1 MPKLKTLTLA
11 MSAVSMMAGCAS
23 TQAPV
28 GENGM
33 NVKAVQAVSH
43 GSSSPQA
50 FYQLGRY
57 YHGQTRYEKALE
69 AYGQALSL
77 QPQYVDALTGIGV
90 AHAML
95 GHYDEALRVLKAA
108 ASIDPASVTAQNNL
122 GYIYWL
128 LNERE
133 KATEAYRAALKL
145 DPKNARAGDNLRV
158 AMDDAT
164 NAAAPGGPEQL
175 PTAVAAVAAADPTA
189 EALQRVAPQVYELRA
204 AISATPAHGE
214 RAQGA
219 AVYPAAAPDGAG
231 LALNEVSPQVYELR
245 AQAQQADHTVPRPEP
260 ARAAPVEQKIVVA
273 AGGSDSAPPAAV
285 AYLEV
290 MNGNGVKGLATNVTR
305 YLAAKGYP
313 TLGAGNQPQF
323 NEARTRIEYRPGHAE
338 AAGSLGAMLPGRV
351 VLSELAAMD
360 GHASIR
366 LVLGKDFR
374 RAPANWLAG
383 RAPRPAGPIASPTPL
398 AVANGNGVKGMARRM
413 ADYLAGR
420 GFQTASV
427 YDLRPFNKAVT
438 RIEYRTGHAADAT
451 RIGDQL
457 PGKVAYVELP
467 GLHAQ
472 VRLVLGHDVKRTL
485 AAWSPGLESV
495 KLAHADAAGAR

>member
-11 MSAVSMMAGCAS
+11 MSAISLMAGCTS

-33 NVKAVQAVSH
+33 KVKAVQAVTH
-43 GSSSPQA
+43 GNSSPQV

-133 KATEAYRAALKL
+133 KAMEAYRAALKL
-145 DPKNARAGDNLRV
+145 DPKNGRAGDNLRV

-164 NAAAPGGPEQL
+164 NAPAPGGPEPQ
-175 PTAVAAVAAADPTA
+175 PAAVAAVAAVDPAAKT
-189 EALQRVAPQVYELRA
+189 LQRVAPQVYELRA
-204 AISATPAHGE
+204 AVSATSAHGE

-219 AVYPAAAPDGAG
+219 AAYPAAAPAGAG
-231 LALNEVSPQVYELR
+231 LALNEVSPRVYELR
-245 AQAQQADHTVPRPEP
+245 AQEQQADHTVARPEP
-260 ARAAPVEQKIVVA
+260 VRAAPAEQKIVVA
-273 AGGSDSAPPAAV
+273 AGGSDQAPPAAV

-313 TLGAGNQPQF
+313 TLGAGNLPQF
-323 NEARTRIEYRPGHAE
+323 IEARTRIEYRPGHAE
-338 AAGSLGAMLPGRV
+338 AARHLGGVLPGRV
-351 VLSELAAMD
+351 MLSEVAMD
-360 GHASIR
+360 GPASIR

-374 RAPANWLAG
+374 RAPEKWNLAG
-383 RAPRPAGPIASPTPL
+383 RASRPAGPTASPTPL

-427 YDLRPFNKAVT
+427 YDLRPFNKAVS
-438 RIEYRTGHAADAT
+438 RIEYRTGHAADAL
-451 RIGDQL
+451 RVGDQL
-457 PGKVAYVELP
+457 PEKVAYVELP

-472 VRLVLGHDVKRTL
+472 VRLVLGHDVKRNL
-485 AAWSPGLESV
+485 AAWFPGPESV
-495 KLAHADAAGAR
+495 KLAHAGPAGDR